1 MPHTEQGLLDRF
13 HGFKRMVFHR
23 LDPFEHAMTGF
34 NPTQEE
40 LDHLKTCAQGD
51 VTDIDRQTYASL
63 LRTMVDITIIM
74 STYPSLIGLARINL
88 SYELSNIPEQELDDL
103 VRKNCQKMLDYWEQP
118 GQNENTTPFPPQNT
132 EVAMIENK
140 PLDLAS

>member
-74 STYPSLIGLARINL
+74 STYPSLIGLARIN
-88 SYELSNIPEQELDDL
+88 
-103 VRKNCQKMLDYWEQP
+103 CQKMLDYWEQP
-118 GQNENTTPFPPQNT
+118 GQNENTTPFPPQNA
-132 EVAMIENK
+132 EVTMIENT